1 MDATQIVTN
10 MNDRWN
16 ELLSNYYDH
25 VASTFLKQISEEYEL
40 NYDDLLKKSTEVKEE
55 IINSATQ
62 KVQTADVN
70 NVKKKKPS
78 MSALKNARKADID
91 AKREKNI
98 YSDFTRTE
106 LIEKCREQ
114 KLPVKRK
121 NQDMVDNLLEYD
133 VKNKAEESNE
143 EDIASN

>member
-25 VASTFLKQISEEYEL
+25 VATTFLKQISEEYEL
-40 NYDDLLKKSTEVKEE
+40 NYDDLLQKSTEVKEE

-98 YSDFTRTE
+98 YSDFTRTQ
-106 LIEKCREQ
+106 LIEKCRER

-121 NQDMVDNLLEYD
+121 NQDMVDKLLEYD
-133 VKNKAEESNE
+133 AESKE
-143 EDIASN
+143 EDSNQEDTASN